1 MPRVVKTR
9 IRRKSGVSSMVD
21 EEGVP
26 VNVAVMVR
34 LSRIIGKSYHPRPLD
49 ASGTLIRAEFSG
61 REMLPG
67 LDFTNGWRDL
77 FARGLEIVQA
87 TGGHVSMLDDENSAA
102 WARQINEAPD
112 RYSVSQQK
120 RGGQRALTDAGSAA
134 HCLSAFSD

>member
-26 VNVAVMVR
+26 VNVAVKVVD
-34 LSRIIGKSYHPRPLD
+34 SHHWQVIY

-61 REMLPG
+61 QEMLPG

-77 FARGLEIVQA
+77 FARGLEIV
-87 TGGHVSMLDDENSAA
+87 
-102 WARQINEAPD
+102 
-112 RYSVSQQK
+112 
-120 RGGQRALTDAGSAA
+120 
-134 HCLSAFSD
+134 

>member
-1 MPRVVKTR
+1 
-9 IRRKSGVSSMVD
+9 MVD

-34 LSRIIGKSYHPRPLD
+34 LSRIIGKSFHPRPLD

-87 TGGHVSMLDDENSAA
+87 TGDHVSMLDDENSAA
-102 WARQINEAPD
+102 WARQINEALD
-112 RYSVSQQK
+112 RI
-120 RGGQRALTDAGSAA
+120 A
-134 HCLSAFSD
+134 